1 MAEDSSRNHGN
12 HVEANYGTIHQY
24 INHQPNGLKPPRKL
38 LHELPKRVRVALL
51 GGLTTALL
59 GGMGFYTQSAAKPS
73 RAYYC
78 ASGAYV
84 KYHASPN
91 CRGLSN
97 CSARVTSTTL
107 ARVKQRHMQ
116 PCHVC
121 H

>member
-1 MAEDSSRNHGN
+1 MAEESPLNHGN
-12 HVEANYGTIHQY
+12 NIEHNYGTVHQY
-24 INHQPNGLKPPRKL
+24 INHQPPRKPL
-38 LHELPKRVRVALL
+38 QALSKRVQVALL
-51 GGLTTALL
+51 GGLATALL
-59 GGMGFYTQSAAKPS
+59 GGLGFYSQGAAKS
-73 RAYYC
+73 SKAYYC
-78 ASGAYV
+78 ASGSYV
-84 KYHASPN
+84 KYHASPD